1 MKKADLKDFMVVQ
14 LDVRNYEREN
24 EDMYLVI
31 GNTLV
36 SCIGYMNLRSYD
48 ENMERIDRDKF
59 LDNSIGTYSIVKVF
73 KIKDLCR
80 GIEGIEG
87 IFSKENL
94 ELIWE
99 RPREIDWSKVPK
111 WTKVQ
116 VIFPGEVIEW
126 ENYLFTDYLP
136 NNDFKF
142 YVAGFKDDEFT
153 GYEATRHAVEHCR
166 IHPSVSIQEEWY
178 K

>member
-1 MKKADLKDFMVVQ
+1 MKKSDLKDFMVVQ

-36 SCIGYMNLRSYD
+36 TGVGYMNLRSYD
-48 ENMERIDRDKF
+48 ENMEHIDKDKF

-73 KIKDLCR
+73 KIKDIGK
-80 GIEGIEG
+80 GIEFFFNED
-87 IFSKENL
+87 NL

-99 RPREIDWSKVPK
+99 RKKEIDWNKVPFG
-111 WTKVQ
+111 TKV
-116 VIFPGEVIEW
+116 VASDFEERLNRKYIFVGYKEELEKYPFIVARVLEGE
-126 ENYLFTDYLP
+126 
-136 NNDFKF
+136 
-142 YVAGFKDDEFT
+142 
-153 GYEATRHAVEHCR
+153 AVSFRYCK
-166 IHPSVSIQEEWY
+166 IHPDVDIKEEWY

>member
-1 MKKADLKDFMVVQ
+1 MKKSDLKDFMVVQ

-36 SCIGYMNLRSYD
+36 SCDGYMNLSHYD
-48 ENMERIDRDKF
+48 ENMENTCRDNF

-73 KIKDLCR
+73 KIKNISN
-80 GIEGIEG
+80 GIEFFFDED
-87 IFSKENL
+87 NL
-94 ELIWE
+94 NLIWE
-99 RPREIDWSKVPK
+99 RQIEIDWSKVPK

-116 VIFPGEVIEW
+116 VKDCEGEEYKNRYFFRYEKD
-126 ENYLFTDYLP
+126 ENYPFRVLML
-136 NNDFKF
+136 
-142 YVAGFKDDEFT
+142 KDDEFT
-153 GYEATRHAVEHCR
+153 GYEHNKSDEEIFELCR
-166 IHPSVSIQEEWY
+166 IHPSVTILEEWY